1 MNSIEK
7 QTAISLSL
15 IFATRMLGLFMV
27 LPVFAVLGQQ
37 LDGATPLLIGLA
49 IGAYG
54 LTQAIFQIPFGRLSD
69 RWGRK
74 PIILIG
80 LILFALGSVVAAFS
94 ESIYGVIFGRL
105 LQGAGAIASAVMAL
119 AADLSRDEQRSKV
132 MASIGMSI
140 GLAFTVAMFVGPWL
154 AQWQG
159 LSGIFGVTAVLAV
172 CGILIIQWWTPT
184 PKHQMLQRDAIAGK
198 GQIRKLIRHP
208 QLWRLNCGIFTLH
221 FLMTAFFVSFP
232 LKLADWNMNLA
243 DSGWLYLVVMLI
255 AGVLMVP
262 FIILAEKKWLH
273 KAVMVGIIVS
283 IALLEAGFVAYVG
296 PMWGLV
302 LLLGL
307 FFTGFNVMEALFPS
321 LISRIAPVSEKG
333 AALGI
338 YSTSQFLGA
347 ALGGP
352 IAGWLVQTH
361 GGEAVYWASAV
372 LALLWAVA
380 GLGLKSPPRLTSYTM
395 TVHSMVEDNYAELLK
410 DIHAIEGVAEAIA
423 LPEAG
428 AVYLKVDKSQFDEAA
443 LQALKSNQGKS

>member
-54 LTQAIFQIPFGRLSD
+54 LTQAVFQIPFGRLSD

-80 LILFALGSVVAAFS
+80 LTLFALGSVVAAFS

-159 LSGIFGVTAVLAV
+159 LSGIFGVTAILAV

-184 PKHQMLQRDAIAGK
+184 PKHQMLQI
-198 GQIRKLIRHP
+198 
-208 QLWRLNCGIFTLH
+208 
-221 FLMTAFFVSFP
+221 
-232 LKLADWNMNLA
+232 
-243 DSGWLYLVVMLI
+243 
-255 AGVLMVP
+255 
-262 FIILAEKKWLH
+262 
-273 KAVMVGIIVS
+273 
-283 IALLEAGFVAYVG
+283 
-296 PMWGLV
+296 LV
-302 LLLGL
+302 L
-307 FFTGFNVMEALFPS
+307 F
-321 LISRIAPVSEKG
+321 
-333 AALGI
+333 
-338 YSTSQFLGA
+338 
-347 ALGGP
+347 
-352 IAGWLVQTH
+352 
-361 GGEAVYWASAV
+361 
-372 LALLWAVA
+372 
-380 GLGLKSPPRLTSYTM
+380 
-395 TVHSMVEDNYAELLK
+395 
-410 DIHAIEGVAEAIA
+410 
-423 LPEAG
+423 
-428 AVYLKVDKSQFDEAA
+428 
-443 LQALKSNQGKS
+443 